1 MANNTK
7 LKKLGR
13 RGLSFFMALVMA
25 ISLIQISAFA
35 TETLELPDVT
45 VVDKGGETTVNGSNG
60 ESITGS
66 KTIAVD
72 PDGDGN
78 DFIITLGVTTV
89 STSTT
94 SMVTKAADV
103 VLVLDVTDSMDNN
116 GKWGKM
122 KTAAN
127 GFIEKLLPAGNTTNR
142 VAIVI
147 YAGKGYTTLCNW
159 TQNAATAKNT
169 YKNASNSDALRKQI
183 EKGKNGTNCQ
193 AGFLGADVQLDSAT
207 AELQYA
213 VYLTDGAANVYYT
226 DSVSTTRTLTCGKTE
241 GKWYG
246 SIMFGGYH
254 YHDDGCYTTTITG
267 YKALTAAEAASS
279 GISGTSDNQA
289 PSTTCAILQAEL
301 LKTNHASAKLIG
313 VGIGTGTNNAVLST
327 TQNKALNASYSTNAT
342 MDLDK
347 ILEDISQSI
356 TDATESSGSVVT
368 DPMGS
373 HISLG
378 EVVDSDD
385 KATGEV
391 TVEGGSTLKWDVSKA
406 KPVSST
412 TSEADEDG
420 KKTTTNYYEL
430 KYHIS
435 VTRNAAFYDY
445 IKENGTLPTNGDT
458 TMPYKLGS
466 TEDTLKFM
474 VPEVTSVMPTV
485 GYTVNY
491 YKQKPDGAY
500 DRTYITDTGDY
511 GTTFAGEAQDYG
523 KNYEFNASKSTF
535 ATETASKTIGLNS
548 EANVIDLYYALKTT
562 TITVEHKLQTK
573 TYDQTGNVTY
583 PESPLAAS
591 ATVTAYLGTSFNA
604 SKYIKTPTASDGW
617 KYDAALMTEKEQ
629 SLTIDPVTGAATITI
644 WYTDELDRRLD
655 VNLDVTHHYETHNWV
670 YNDATKTWGEEIMDS
685 TDPVVDQI
693 TGKYGTKASATVK
706 KDYAKYLDHTVIDG
720 IETDDRGL
728 SVNLT
733 KVSGHKIDLYYVI
746 PATNKPATASYQIV
760 HHYNLT
766 TVTDTGSEVNS
777 YTNSEDVQTVHAGD
791 VITYNPATDAQTNY
805 NNVEYTLKTTNSF
818 NITMEADKT
827 KTIDIYYEKDATTQ
841 VDVTVNY
848 AYEVYQQVIDP
859 ETGKK
864 SYEPA
869 STPPADKEVF
879 HKLAGN
885 LFTLTPNSAKTD
897 GYEEVSYDKAENVKL
912 VAGETYDYTITCKH
926 YENID
931 PETEGDVTIVH
942 NYYTLTTYYNAA
954 GELQVDERTADG
966 STSKQYYGVIDDKF
980 SEDLVFAY
988 GGNSDYELA
997 AGDTTANSVEA
1008 TISGKDGVVTV
1019 NYYRSVDKR
1028 EGTETTVTVTPVLV
1042 TRTKTANADGTFA
1055 YTDTPV
1061 TGTPVAYPTA
1071 EGGKLY
1077 AGQKWSVTPE
1087 SSIVTA
1093 DGKFDFNAQL
1103 TTDKYENVILGDKEN
1118 PTAITLCY
1126 LREVEDLTPVTVI
1139 VRHYRIVNEYD
1150 VDTGKKIPGTPVKD
1164 TTDDVLPGYYV
1175 NNVFSTKNTS
1185 KTMGYDILTA
1195 PEASYAIS
1203 ADNIQTVM
1211 LDGKETKVLYVDWTY
1226 TKDHYPM
1233 KANVIVNYKASLVE
1247 YSTKEVLAT
1256 MEFDGSDVPFNLYV
1270 GEQFTASDRYLTFT
1284 SDDITK
1290 VTLDDED
1297 AGKNR
1302 TFRVSEGGNVITVE
1316 FVMYQD
1322 SRQDASVLV
1331 KHDYFDLDTYTS
1343 VETKNADLSHETL
1356 VETERND
1363 KGLITNGIYV
1373 GAEFTAVPD
1382 SDTGDY
1388 HCRTDASKL
1397 TFELERSESA
1407 VTVEYV
1413 KTSSSDP
1420 GDATYAVRHEYHV
1433 NGQLED
1439 SVDGVGGTGKIGAT
1453 IDGNTDVTPV
1463 TDYNGYTYEFTSG
1476 TSVVLSKDDANQII
1490 MSYNRT
1496 RAIRDDDDDDDDDDD
1511 KKPVPPVVIEDPTT
1525 PTTELPDVEV
1535 PTVEQPVTELEEPV
1549 VPMAEAPKTG
1559 DSLVAWVLA
1568 AAASGIG
1575 LVYLALSGKKRKEDA
1590 Q

>member
-1 MANNTK
+1 M
-7 LKKLGR
+7 
-13 RGLSFFMALVMA
+13 
-25 ISLIQISAFA
+25 
-35 TETLELPDVT
+35 
-45 VVDKGGETTVNGSNG
+45 
-60 ESITGS
+60 
-66 KTIAVD
+66 
-72 PDGDGN
+72 
-78 DFIITLGVTTV
+78 
-89 STSTT
+89 
-94 SMVTKAADV
+94 
-103 VLVLDVTDSMDNN
+103 
-116 GKWGKM
+116 
-122 KTAAN
+122 
-127 GFIEKLLPAGNTTNR
+127 
-142 VAIVI
+142 
-147 YAGKGYTTLCNW
+147 
-159 TQNAATAKNT
+159 
-169 YKNASNSDALRKQI
+169 
-183 EKGKNGTNCQ
+183 
-193 AGFLGADVQLDSAT
+193 
-207 AELQYA
+207 
-213 VYLTDGAANVYYT
+213 
-226 DSVSTTRTLTCGKTE
+226 
-241 GKWYG
+241 
-246 SIMFGGYH
+246 
-254 YHDDGCYTTTITG
+254 
-267 YKALTAAEAASS
+267 
-279 GISGTSDNQA
+279 
-289 PSTTCAILQAEL
+289 
-301 LKTNHASAKLIG
+301 
-313 VGIGTGTNNAVLST
+313 
-327 TQNKALNASYSTNAT
+327 
-342 MDLDK
+342 
-347 ILEDISQSI
+347 
-356 TDATESSGSVVT
+356 
-368 DPMGS
+368 
-373 HISLG
+373 
-378 EVVDSDD
+378 
-385 KATGEV
+385 
-391 TVEGGSTLKWDVSKA
+391 
-406 KPVSST
+406 
-412 TSEADEDG
+412 
-420 KKTTTNYYEL
+420 
-430 KYHIS
+430 
-435 VTRNAAFYDY
+435 
-445 IKENGTLPTNGDT
+445 
-458 TMPYKLGS
+458 
-466 TEDTLKFM
+466 
-474 VPEVTSVMPTV
+474 
-485 GYTVNY
+485 
-491 YKQKPDGAY
+491 
-500 DRTYITDTGDY
+500 
-511 GTTFAGEAQDYG
+511 
-523 KNYEFNASKSTF
+523 
-535 ATETASKTIGLNS
+535 
-548 EANVIDLYYALKTT
+548 
-562 TITVEHKLQTK
+562 
-573 TYDQTGNVTY
+573 
-583 PESPLAAS
+583 
-591 ATVTAYLGTSFNA
+591 
-604 SKYIKTPTASDGW
+604 
-617 KYDAALMTEKEQ
+617 
-629 SLTIDPVTGAATITI
+629 
-644 WYTDELDRRLD
+644 
-655 VNLDVTHHYETHNWV
+655 
-670 YNDATKTWGEEIMDS
+670 
-685 TDPVVDQI
+685 
-693 TGKYGTKASATVK
+693 
-706 KDYAKYLDHTVIDG
+706 
-720 IETDDRGL
+720 
-728 SVNLT
+728 
-733 KVSGHKIDLYYVI
+733 
-746 PATNKPATASYQIV
+746 
-760 HHYNLT
+760 
-766 TVTDTGSEVNS
+766 
-777 YTNSEDVQTVHAGD
+777 
-791 VITYNPATDAQTNY
+791 
-805 NNVEYTLKTTNSF
+805 
-818 NITMEADKT
+818 
-827 KTIDIYYEKDATTQ
+827 
-841 VDVTVNY
+841 
-848 AYEVYQQVIDP
+848 
-859 ETGKK
+859 
-864 SYEPA
+864 
-869 STPPADKEVF
+869 F

-885 LFTLTPNSAKTD
+885 LFTLTPNFAKTA
-897 GYEEVSYDKAENVKL
+897 GYEEVSYDKNVVNVKL
-912 VAGETYDYTITCKH
+912 AAGETYDYTITCKH
-926 YENID
+926 YVDID

-954 GELQVDERTADG
+954 GELQVDEQTTDG
-966 STSKQYYGVIDDKF
+966 STSKQYYGVIGDTF

-997 AGDTTANSVEA
+997 AGDTTANPVVA
-1008 TISGKDGVVTV
+1008 TISGEDGVVTV

-1055 YTDTPV
+1055 YTDTQV
-1061 TGTPVAYPTA
+1061 TGTPVTYPTA
-1071 EGGKLY
+1071 EDDKLY

-1103 TTDKYENVILGDKEN
+1103 TNDKYENVILGDKEN

-1150 VDTGKKIPGTPVKD
+1150 VDTGKMIPGTPVKD

-1284 SDDITK
+1284 SDDVTK

-1496 RAIRDDDDDDDDDDD
+1496 RAIRDDDDDDDD
-1511 KKPVPPVVIEDPTT
+1511 KGYKPGEGPFDNIVVPDEEV